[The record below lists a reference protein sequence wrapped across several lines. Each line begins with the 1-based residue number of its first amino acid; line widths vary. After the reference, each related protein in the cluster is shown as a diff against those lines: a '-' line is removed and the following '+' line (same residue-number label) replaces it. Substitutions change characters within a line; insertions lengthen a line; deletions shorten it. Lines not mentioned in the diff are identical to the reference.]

1 MEQRGFYEPAER
13 DRSDVRSDVTGRSA
27 TRLSSWSRIA
37 ATLAAHADLVPAQ
50 RECTS
55 AS

>member
-1 MEQRGFYEPAER
+1 MDQRGFYEPTDR
-13 DRSDVRSDVTGRSA
+13 DRPGSDLRPEVSSS
-27 TRLSSWSRIA
+27 RLAAWSRIA
-37 ATLAAHADLVPAQ
+37 ATRAAHADLVPAQ